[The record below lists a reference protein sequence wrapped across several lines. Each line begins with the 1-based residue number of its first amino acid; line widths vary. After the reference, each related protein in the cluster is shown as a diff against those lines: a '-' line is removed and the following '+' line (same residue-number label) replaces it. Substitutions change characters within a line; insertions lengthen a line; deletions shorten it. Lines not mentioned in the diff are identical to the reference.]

1 MKIKAG
7 ARSSPLSKAQ
17 FEEIRSALYPR
28 LILEPVW
35 AESPGDRDRTTSLRD
50 LEKTDFFTRD
60 LDQLLLSG
68 KIRIAI
74 HSAKDLPEPLP
85 AGLVLAALTKGVDS
99 QDSLVFREGESLSTL
114 LPGSVIATSSSRRED
129 AVKRICSDLIF
140 TDLRGTIEER
150 IAKLHAGEAD
160 GIVVAE
166 AALIR
171 LKLTHLNRILLPG
184 DTIPLQGRLAIIA
197 RSDDGEIKQI
207 FHALSI

>member
-17 FEEIRSALYPR
+17 FEEIRSALHPR
-28 LILEPVW
+28 LVLEPVW
-35 AESPGDRDRTTSLRD
+35 AESPGDRDRTRSLRD

-60 LDQLLLSG
+60 LDQMLLSG

-74 HSAKDLPEPLP
+74 HSAKDLPEPLSP
-85 AGLVLAALTKGVDS
+85 GLVLAALTKGIGS
-99 QDSLVFREGESLSTL
+99 QDSLVFREGESLPTL
-114 LPGSVIATSSSRRED
+114 PAGSVIATSSQRRED
-129 AVKRICSDLIF
+129 NVKRLCPDFVI

-150 IAKLHAGEAD
+150 LAKLYTGEAD

-171 LKLTHLNRILLPG
+171 LKLTHLNRIMLPG
-184 DTIPLQGRLAIIA
+184 DTVPLQGRLAIIA
-197 RSDDGEIKQI
+197 RSDDEEIIPLIKNQ
-207 FHALSI
+207 F